1 MKCSALL
8 RTSLVLLKIP
18 ARLYN
23 STMHSARFYFFN
35 NALITFWRLELWY
48 MTVYTCGNMESISF
62 IWLKKQNNVNQ

>member
-23 STMHSARFYFFN
+23 STMHSTRFYFFN